1 MPGGYLSSVY
11 LVLFTPWIYYRIMA
25 PKLKDWD
32 DNFASTEERKLA
44 QIQNQ
49 NSGLS
54 YSII

>member
-1 MPGGYLSSVY
+1 
-11 LVLFTPWIYYRIMA
+11 MA

>member
-11 LVLFTPWIYYRIMA
+11 LVLFAPWIYHKIMV
-25 PKLKDWD
+25 PKLNDWD
-32 DNFASTEERKLA
+32 DNYASNDERELA

-49 NSGLS
+49 NSGLN